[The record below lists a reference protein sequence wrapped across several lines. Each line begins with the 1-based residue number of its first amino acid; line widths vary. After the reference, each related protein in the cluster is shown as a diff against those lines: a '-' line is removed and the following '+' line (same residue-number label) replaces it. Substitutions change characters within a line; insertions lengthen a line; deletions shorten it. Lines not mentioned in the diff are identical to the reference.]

1 MPLPLSPRQIQIL
14 DLLKDGQE
22 AKAIARHLEMSVHT
36 VNQHIGEIYRR
47 LGVRKQSQAILK
59 AIQLRIISAPY
70 PQDWPPQSSPPQ
82 SS

>member
-1 MPLPLSPRQIQIL
+1 MSSPLSPRQIQVL

-22 AKAIARHLEMSVHT
+22 AKMIARQLSMSVHT

-59 AIQLRIISAPY
+59 AIRLGIITVPG
-70 PQDWPPQSSPPQ
+70 PQD
-82 SS
+82 